1 MKMKLTWISIFS
13 LGLILGACSGVE
25 QEQNLSPVK
34 SGKKIEDIHG
44 IAVGDDGTTYV
55 ATHEG
60 LFSTK
65 DVGENWSK
73 VGAFDADLMGFH
85 LKSDG
90 TMITSGHPGAKTDLP
105 NPMGFL
111 TSSDRGFNWEP
122 IEYVGK
128 IDFHILTS
136 SIKNPDV
143 IYGLNQMGT
152 GKYGAGIFR
161 SIDGGKKWEKIE
173 PIGMPD
179 DLHQVYSI
187 MVMPD
192 DDFKL
197 LAGTE
202 MGVLLSE
209 DGGKTFHLYDN
220 SRLITAMTVLPNS
233 KDIISYSISNEGTG
247 VMVSTDLGKTWN
259 KVGMDL
265 GEDAASVISVNP
277 KNVDH
282 IAIST
287 FGTSLHVTEDGGQTW
302 EQIIKSG
309 SLK

>member
-1 MKMKLTWISIFS
+1 MKKLTVFSILS
-13 LGLILGACSGVE
+13 LGLILSACSGADEE
-25 QEQNLSPVK
+25 QTLSLVK
-34 SGKKIEDIHG
+34 SGKKIDDIHG
-44 IAVGDDGTTYV
+44 IAIAADSTTYV

-65 DVGENWSK
+65 DLGEKWNK
-73 VGAFDADLMGFH
+73 VGSFDADLMGFH

-90 TMITSGHPGAKTDLP
+90 TMVTSGHPGAKTDLP

-111 TSSDRGFNWEP
+111 TSKDNGFTWEP

-136 SIKNPDV
+136 SVKNPDV

-161 SIDGGKKWEKIE
+161 SSDGGEKWEKLE
-173 PIGMPD
+173 PKGMPE
-179 DLHQVYSI
+179 DLHQVYSL

-192 DDFKL
+192 SDSKL

-202 MGVLLSE
+202 KGVLLSE
-209 DGGKTFHLYDN
+209 DGGKTFNLYDN
-220 SRLITAMTVLPNS
+220 SRLITAMTVMPNS
-233 KDIISYSISNEGTG
+233 TDIISYSISNEGAG
-247 VMVSTDLGKTWN
+247 VMISNDLGQTWS
-259 KVGMDL
+259 KLGLDL

-282 IAIST
+282 IAVST

-302 EQIIKSG
+302 EQIITSG